1 MMMNR
6 HAGKQVYI
14 ALMGI
19 LIMSLS
25 GMNALAAIDANDINE
40 LNAAA
45 EPEASAGD
53 IVDKQINGWFQKRKV
68 TPGLSSKSGKIYYS
82 ATAVVTFPPESK
94 QWAKSRKIA
103 FNKALNKARAKFIFD
118 KFGSVRTSTDS
129 RTSGNE
135 DSDALGADAN
145 MCKMG
150 QYESYWE
157 KVKALAGAKLDQALV
172 EAGVDPE
179 RYKSSPKET
188 QKELFYDASIK
199 TTLKT
204 ASGEIS
210 GLIPVQTFEGM
221 SKAGGNVI
229 GVIMMYS
236 PKLYVLSDDLRN
248 GREPRLSGKKVG
260 KSVKSYTD
268 RSKKQLKNMMGLRIV
283 FDEDSRPV
291 LLSYG
296 QWGYSFKGNNTRSM
310 ERHRINA
317 FKKADTRALEDLSE
331 FINGKLR
338 MKDEEK
344 TGEIVREYLA
354 MSCEDGNLV
363 QRDGSE
369 EQIIDQ
375 FSGQLEIWSSAK
387 VAGTTEVKRWSY
399 KNEFGQ
405 EVVGVVRAWTLDGL
419 NSATQVKEQRKNLSV
434 TREPDRKN
442 YKATVMASEE
452 LSDPEEDF

>member
-1 MMMNR
+1 MMVNR
-6 HAGKQVYI
+6 RVGKQSCV
-14 ALMGI
+14 ALI
-19 LIMSLS
+19 WVLTMSLA

-45 EPEASAGD
+45 EPEASAGE
-53 IVDKQINGWFQKRKV
+53 IVDKQINNWFRKHNV

-82 ATAVVTFPPESK
+82 AKAVIAFPPENA
-94 QWAKSRKIA
+94 QWAKSRQMA
-103 FNKALNKARAKFIFD
+103 FKKALNRARADFIFD
-118 KFGSVRTSTDS
+118 KVGRVRTSTDS
-129 RTSGNE
+129 STSRNA

-150 QYESYWE
+150 QYESFWE
-157 KVKALAGAKLDQALV
+157 KVKALAGAKLDQALR

-179 RYKSSPKET
+179 RYKSSPEDM
-188 QKELFYDASIK
+188 QKELFYEASVT

-204 ASGEIS
+204 ASAEIS
-210 GLIPVQTFEGM
+210 GLIPVQTFEGI
-221 SKAGGNVI
+221 SKDGRSVI

-248 GREPRLSGKKVG
+248 GREPKMLGKKVG
-260 KSVKSYTD
+260 RSVKSYTD
-268 RSKKQLKNMMGLRIV
+268 RSKEQLKNMMGLRIV

-338 MKDEEK
+338 MKSETK
-344 TGEIVREYLA
+344 VGEVVREYLA
-354 MSCEDGNLV
+354 ISCEDGNLV

-369 EQIIDQ
+369 EQMIDRL
-375 FSGQLEIWSSAK
+375 SGQLEIRSSAK
-387 VAGTTEVKRWSY
+387 AAGTTEVKRWSY

-405 EVVGVVRAWTLDGL
+405 EVIGVVRAWTLDGL
-419 NSATQVKEQRKNLSV
+419 NSAMQVKEQRKDLSV
-434 TREPDRKN
+434 TAKPSRVN
-442 YKATVMASEE
+442 SNITVMSSEE